1 MTSAQLA
8 NAIIQGFLG
17 GGESFLEG
25 TLAAALP
32 IIWLAVLALHLARPY
47 MLGVTRK
54 FSLRLAADIWWILYI
69 GLRDA
74 LIAIAFIMSFMF
86 LFPDVVVGN
95 ALPIGGSLATAC
107 LFAVLLI
114 KLVTDSDED
123 PRAFMVTSHLLAAG
137 ATLYIAPTLLGV
149 QMSALNLGTPWKGL
163 AAALVT
169 SSNQGLAIALLWVSV
184 AAMGVMG
191 LVAVAYNLRH
201 PRADAAARRTALGQS
216 R

>member
-1 MTSAQLA
+1 MTSEQLA
-8 NAIIQGFLG
+8 HAIIQGFLG

-25 TLAAALP
+25 TMAALLP

-54 FSLRLAADIWWILYI
+54 FSLRLAADIWWILYV

-74 LIAIAFIMSFMF
+74 IIAVAFIMSFMF

-107 LFAVLLI
+107 LFAVLLV
-114 KLVTDSDED
+114 KLVTDADDD
-123 PRAFMVTSHLLAAG
+123 PRAFQLVSHLLAAG
-137 ATLYIAPTLLGV
+137 ATFYIAPTLLGV
-149 QMSALNLGTPWKGL
+149 QMSALHLGRPWDGL

-169 SSNQGLAIALLWVSV
+169 STNQGLAIALLWISI
-184 AAMGVMG
+184 AAIGFMG
-191 LVAVAYNLRH
+191 LVAVWYNLRL
-201 PRADAAARRTALGQS
+201 PSARSAGRSVALGRTQ
-216 R
+216 

>member
-1 MTSAQLA
+1 MTSAQLTS
-8 NAIIQGFLG
+8 AIIQGFLG

-25 TLAAALP
+25 TLAAILP
-32 IIWLAVLALHLARPY
+32 IIWMAVLALHLARPY
-47 MLGVTRK
+47 MLAVTRK
-54 FSLRLAADIWWILYI
+54 FSLRLAADIWWILNV

-114 KLVTDSDED
+114 KLTTDADED
-123 PRAFMVTSHLLAAG
+123 SRAFIVVSNLLAAG

-149 QMSALNLGTPWKGL
+149 QLNALNLGAPWKGL

-169 SSNQGLAIALLWVSV
+169 STNQGLAIPLLWISV
-184 AAMGVMG
+184 AAIGIMG
-191 LVAVAYNLRH
+191 LVAVAYNLRL
-201 PRADAAARRTALGQS
+201 PKADASARRAALGQS